1 MAFPSNL
8 STMLP
13 AHLYQRPSH
22 SLWFNP
28 SSPQPFEVL
37 PHMVPANFPHLF
49 RNIPTPLERSMPVRS
64 LLGDFKPSRLRPVTL
79 FGGAPP
85 PLGPIIH
92 PAYVAPEPLSSIP
105 ITFAPAAEPK
115 TPSPTAISR
124 RFYRPSLSGGGLKEL
139 VEILNPTVHRDT
151 VCSPLVEAA
160 AGPLRDSLQLYPY
173 DIPQEHAKFLQ
184 TCGIQA
190 SGYGYKT
197 HPHPVHKTI
206 EIHLLFEHWMG
217 LCRQPSSVLF
227 MKPSKF
233 SKLQTRNNNFAELCN
248 YSLVARD
255 ITRYPEI
262 SPSPPECSTWFMH
275 DAIMYLSAEEV
286 AGCFQACPHLERLY
300 ASLVVPPESSFTDLS
315 LSPSLYRYRFHGD
328 QLIYRLE
335 ENPSHS
341 YQQPRAALKWLQT
354 NSIQGSD
361 IFLAIT
367 RLESWGPVHSLLITR
382 GRPPVLTDDSLFFSS
397 PDAVEIPAASSIQQS
412 LRHRLVPSAV
422 YHSLFIYVRAVRTLR
437 QTDPQGYVRTQ
448 SNKPEYAWVTSAAWD
463 NLQHFV
469 TETAHHRQ
477 RTTYYLF
484 NSTLARL
491 SHWCRCH
498 KLAIAT
504 SLTPLASA
512 SILLALGGVDLLWKH
527 SIKHLVIAHRY
538 LIGSAPLHA
547 RLLPRF
553 LVQQHYPRFSL
564 ALEPRV
570 AAPVIHLPFS
580 QTVRLTFLTTLANHI
595 PSLKRFLPRLS
606 TPALLKAAFCL
617 GLLTPPLLLLIRSFV
632 GPDSPQ
638 SMSDAYNRYF
648 HPSRWELSLERSPA
662 SVIPSPPAFLP
673 TASAAEPTEP
683 RPSDSPLEV
692 PLVPSPRL
700 HPDTPPPAEKQPEPT
715 PCVVASPAPVLDAS
729 APRAEETPAGLDM
742 SATTVLEAKP
752 PVQVSLVDEPPRP
765 ESLLNPSATQE
776 ELLISHTGTLT
787 HTTPQPV
794 TATPE
799 VEPLMVDASGA
810 GPVDSF
816 SVLHPGSYLPFSGSF
831 LSRIRVSS
839 LSPAPYPALDCLL
852 VSVAGA
858 TGFPKESLWQSLCGI
873 LPDSQL
879 DNEQVRTQGLSTDHF
894 CALAYLHSLRC
905 TFLTDA
911 GQQEMG
917 MEDATSVFTIRH
929 TSGNPGHFELVRSSA
944 RPLLNGARPAADIV
958 EHMKRFKVDG
968 KILPFCEAHSYTSH
982 VGRAKNLISN
992 MKNGFDGVLANI
1004 DPQHTNEARDRLLSL
1019 DGSLDIAKPRTVS
1032 LIHIAG
1038 FAGCGK
1044 SYPIC
1049 QLLKTKPCR
1058 NYKIAV
1064 PTVELRNEWKDSLK
1078 SAPAD
1083 RWRLGTWESS
1093 LLKSARIVV
1102 IDEVYKLPRGYLD
1115 LAIHADSTAQLFIVL
1130 GDPLQGEYHSTNP
1143 NSSNSRLASEIKHLQ
1158 PYMDMYCMWSHRIP
1172 RNVARFF
1179 RVKTTSSVEGSVTTS
1194 LVLAP
1199 GWKQLTNSMNAAR
1212 TLNDCGF
1219 AATTIASSQ
1228 GSTYNHPAC
1237 INLDK
1242 NSSQLSHAHSL
1253 VALTRSKVGI
1263 MFTGD
1268 LSRLNP
1274 GSSSN
1279 LLFSKFKQGE
1289 SVDLRALFPFEF
1301 PCCPTISEPLSTR
1314 PKFCLGGAPWLAA
1327 EHLSERAL
1335 GPTDL
1340 PDLLLPEAP
1349 IIRGNGESNAPQV
1362 STHFLP
1368 ETRRPLHFDVASA
1381 IPEPAKPSGVDPL
1394 DLASITPVYPGESF
1408 ENLARCFLPAHDPEQ
1423 KEIWYRNQLSNQ
1435 FPHMDKEF
1443 HLSAQPSSL
1452 LAPVHS
1458 TARDPTLLKASIGK
1472 RLRFRPS
1479 DSPYRLTSKDEI
1491 LGSLLFDAHC
1501 TAMLRSPCA
1510 SVPFDENLF
1519 AECIA
1524 LNEFAQLSSKTQAI
1538 IMANRDR
1545 SDPDWRWSA
1554 VRIFAKTQHKVNDHS
1569 IFGGWKACQTLA
1581 LMHDAVVLLLGPVKK
1596 YQRIF
1601 DAADRPSNIFVY
1613 AGHTPSE
1620 MADWCRANLRPGERI
1635 ANDYTSFD
1643 QSQHGEAVV
1652 FERKKMERLNIP
1664 RHLIDLHVHLKTN
1677 VSTQFGPLTCMRLT
1691 GEPGTYDD
1699 NTDYN
1704 LAVLHLEYLVGSTP
1718 CMVSGDDSL
1727 LGREPPRNPIWPA
1740 VKPLL
1745 ALRFKKERTR
1755 YGEFCGYY
1763 VGCEG
1768 CIRSPI
1774 ALFAKLMVCVD
1785 DGSIEEKM
1793 ISYATEFSIGHSLG
1807 DAFWNLLPIDA
1818 VPYQSAVFDFFCRH
1832 APEDV
1837 KVMFKLGRV
1846 EVSLFSHLL
1855 SKLTWLS
1862 YSSYA
1867 YLSSLQRRAL
1877 RGKAVRQHFPGDSKE
1892 VTELQGE
1899 LLHTFSMSS
1908 PPSKLT
1914 GGLLLPTSPSMS
1926 NEATVPVS
1934 GRPSRDDHRSDPQPV
1949 LPLAPKVQESQALA
1963 LSIPFQWVALIIK
1976 SDSAAFTVDLA
1987 ASTTLKKLTDPFR
2000 SCEIT
2005 HLEVVL
2011 MPTLNAFNN
2020 PVTLHCVWTVNSIQP
2035 ASGDELLYYGGQAIT
2050 AGGPVSMNA
2059 LATVPADLSRINPR
2073 IKSSVGYL
2081 DTPRLTGTTMKCAT
2095 AQTLPLAY
2103 VMIRG
2108 MVSVSGPMGIK
2119 L

>member
-13 AHLYQRPSH
+13 AHLYQRPAH

-28 SSPQPFEVL
+28 SNPSPFEVL
-37 PHMVPANFPHLF
+37 PQMVPSNFPHLF
-49 RNIPTPLERSMPVRS
+49 RGIPTPLERSMPVRS
-64 LLGDFKPSRLRPVTL
+64 LLGDFRPSRFRPLHLT
-79 FGGAPP
+79 GGAVPS
-85 PLGPIIH
+85 GPIVH
-92 PAYVAPEPLSSIP
+92 PAYVAPEALESIP
-105 ITFAPAAEPK
+105 ISFASSPEPQAPR
-115 TPSPTAISR
+115 PSAISR
-124 RFYRPSLSGGGLKEL
+124 RLYRPALSGGGLKEL

-233 SKLQTRNNNFAELCN
+233 SKLQARNNNFAELCN

-255 ITRYPEI
+255 VTRYPEI

-275 DAIMYLSAEEV
+275 DAIMYLSAEEI
-286 AGCFQACPHLERLY
+286 AGCFQSCPHLERLY

-315 LSPSLYRYRFHGD
+315 LNPSLYRYRFHGD

-527 SIKHLVIAHRY
+527 SIKHLVVAHRY

-547 RLLPRF
+547 RHLPRF
-553 LVQQHYPRFSL
+553 LVQQHYPKFSL

-570 AAPVIHLPFS
+570 TAPVLKLPFS
-580 QTVRLTFLTTLANHI
+580 QTIRLGFLTTLANHV

-617 GLLTPPLLLLIRSFV
+617 GLLTPPLLLLVRSFV

-673 TASAAEPTEP
+673 TTAAVEPAEP

-700 HPDTPPPAEKQPEPT
+700 HPESPPPSEKQPEPT
-715 PCVVASPAPVLDAS
+715 PRVDASPAPVLDAS
-729 APRAEETPAGLDM
+729 TNRAEETPAGLDT
-742 SATTVLEAKP
+742 SATTILEAKP
-752 PVQVSLVDEPPRP
+752 PVPVSLADEPPRP
-765 ESLLNPSATQE
+765 SDLLTPSAAPEQ
-776 ELLISHTGTLT
+776 LLVSHTGTLT
-787 HTTPQPV
+787 HTAPQPV
-794 TATPE
+794 ASLPE
-799 VEPLMVDASGA
+799 VEPLMLDASGA

-816 SVLHPGSYLPFSGSF
+816 ASLHPGSYLPFSGAF
-831 LSRIRVSS
+831 PTRNRVSS
-839 LSPAPYPALDCLL
+839 LSPAPYPTLDCLL
-852 VSVAGA
+852 ISVAGA

-929 TSGNPGHFELVRSSA
+929 TSGSPGHFELVRSSA

-1078 SAPAD
+1078 SSPAD

-1143 NSSNSRLASEIKHLQ
+1143 NSSNARLTSEIKHLQ
-1158 PYMDMYCMWSHRIP
+1158 PYMDMYCLWSHRIP

-1179 RVKTTSSVEGSVTTS
+1179 RVHTTSTVEGAVTTS

-1289 SVDLRALFPFEF
+1289 TVDFRSLFPFEF
-1301 PCCPTISEPLSTR
+1301 PCCPTITAPLSSR

-1327 EHLSERAL
+1327 EHFSERPL
-1335 GPTDL
+1335 GPSDL

-1349 IIRGNGESNAPQV
+1349 VILGTGESNAPQV

-1368 ETRRPLHFDVASA
+1368 ESRRPLHFDVASA
-1381 IPEPAKPSGVDPL
+1381 VPEPAKPSGVDPL

-1423 KEIWYRNQLSNQ
+1423 KEIWYNHQLSNQ

-1458 TARDPTLLKASIGK
+1458 TAKDPTLLKASIGK

-1479 DSPYRLTSKDEI
+1479 NSPYRITSKDEI

-1501 TAMLRSPCA
+1501 TAMLRSPSA

-1601 DAADRPSNIFVY
+1601 DAADRPANIFVY

-1620 MADWCRANLRPGERI
+1620 MAEWCRANLRPGERV

-1664 RHLIDLHVHLKTN
+1664 RHLIDLHIHLKTN

-1727 LGREPPRNPIWPA
+1727 LGREPPRNPIWQA

-1768 CIRSPI
+1768 CIRSPV

-1785 DGSIEEKM
+1785 DGTIDEKM

-1807 DAFWNLLPIDA
+1807 DAFWNLLPLEA

-1846 EVSLFSHLL
+1846 EVSLFAHLL

-1914 GGLLLPTSPSMS
+1914 GGLLLPTTPSMS
-1926 NEATVPVS
+1926 NEAQLPAS
-1934 GRPSRDDHRSDPQPV
+1934 GRPSRDDHRTDPQPA
-1949 LPLAPKVQESQALA
+1949 LPIAPKVQESPA
-1963 LSIPFQWVALIIK
+1963 LSLTIPFQWVALIIK

-2005 HLEVVL
+2005 QLEVVL

-2050 AGGPVSMNA
+2050 AGGPVSMNS
-2059 LATVPADLSRINPR
+2059 LASVPADLTRINPR

>member
-1 MAFPSNL
+1 MASSSNL
-8 STMLP
+8 ATMLP
-13 AHLYQRPSH
+13 GHLYQRPSF

-28 SSPQPFEVL
+28 SQQRPFEPL
-37 PHMVPANFPHLF
+37 PDIVPTNFPSLF
-49 RNIPTPLERSMPVRS
+49 RRIPTPLERSMPVRS
-64 LLGDFKPSRLRPVTL
+64 LLGDFRSSRFRPITL
-79 FGGAPP
+79 SGGALPT
-85 PLGPIIH
+85 GPIVH
-92 PAYVAPEPLSSIP
+92 PGYVAPEPLEPVPISFIP
-105 ITFAPAAEPK
+105 APEPSL
-115 TPSPTAISR
+115 PRPTVISLR
-124 RFYRPSLSGGGLKEL
+124 LYRPALSGGGLKEL

-151 VCSPLVEAA
+151 VCSPPVEAA

-233 SKLQTRNNNFAELCN
+233 AKLQARNNNFSELCN
-248 YSLVARD
+248 YSLVSRD
-255 ITRYPEI
+255 VTRYPEV
-262 SPSPPECSTWFMH
+262 STASPECSTWFMH
-275 DAIMYLSAEEV
+275 DSIMYLSAEEV
-286 AGCFQACPHLERLY
+286 AGCFQACPDLERLY

-315 LSPSLYRYRFHGD
+315 FAPSLYRYRFHGD

-335 ENPSHS
+335 GNPSHS
-341 YQQPRAALKWLQT
+341 YQQPKSALKWLQT
-354 NSIQGSD
+354 NSIQGND
-361 IFLAIT
+361 IFLAVT

-382 GRPPVLTDDSLFFSS
+382 GRPPVRTDDSLFFSS
-397 PDAVEIPAASSIQQS
+397 PHAVEIPATSSIQQS
-412 LRHRLVPSAV
+412 PRHRLVPSTV

-437 QTDPQGYVRTQ
+437 QTDPQGYVRPQ
-448 SNKPEYAWVTSAAWD
+448 SHKPEYSWVTSSDWD

-504 SLTPLASA
+504 SLTLLASA
-512 SILLALGGVDLLWKH
+512 SLMLALGGVDLLWKH
-527 SIKHLVIAHRY
+527 SVKHLIVAHRY
-538 LIGSAPLHA
+538 LIGSAPPHA
-547 RLLPRF
+547 RYLPRF
-553 LVQQHYPRFSL
+553 LVRQHYPRFSL

-570 AAPVIHLPFS
+570 TGPVIRLPFS
-580 QTVRLTFLTTLANHI
+580 QSVRLGFLTTVANLV
-595 PSLKRFLPRLS
+595 PG
-606 TPALLKAAFCL
+606 LKALSAASLHPRRFCL
-617 GLLTPPLLLLIRSFV
+617 GLLTPPALLLIRSFV

-638 SMSDAYNRYF
+638 RMRDAYNRYL
-648 HPSRWELSLERSPA
+648 HPSRWELFLERSPA
-662 SVIPSPPAFLP
+662 SVVASSPTFLP
-673 TASAAEPTEP
+673 TSHVEASEP
-683 RPSDSPLEV
+683 RPSDSPLET

-700 HPDTPPPAEKQPEPT
+700 HAESPPPAEKQPEPA
-715 PCVVASPAPVLDAS
+715 PCAVVAQTPVLDAS
-729 APRAEETPAGLDM
+729 SSRAEETPAGLDL
-742 SATTVLEAKP
+742 SATTLVEAKP
-752 PVQVSLVDEPPRP
+752 PVLVLAADEPTRP
-765 ESLLNPSATQE
+765 SNLINPSPSPEQ
-776 ELLISHTGTLT
+776 LLVSPTGTLS
-787 HTTPQPV
+787 HTAPQLS
-794 TATPE
+794 ASHPE
-799 VEPLMVDASGA
+799 VEPLMIDSSGA
-810 GPVDSF
+810 GPVDSLF
-816 SVLHPGSYLPFSGSF
+816 PWIIGPYLPFSGSF
-831 LSRIRVSS
+831 PSRLRVSS
-839 LSPAPYPALDCLL
+839 LSPAPCPALDCLL
-852 VSVAGA
+852 VSVSGA

-873 LPDSQL
+873 LPDSRL
-879 DNEQVRTQGLSTDHF
+879 DNDQVRSQGLSTDHF
-894 CALAYLHSLRC
+894 CALAFLHSLRC
-905 TFLTDA
+905 TLLTDA

-929 TSGNPGHFELVRSSA
+929 TSGSPGHFELVRSSA
-944 RPLLNGARPAADIV
+944 RPLLNGARPASDIV

-982 VGRAKNLISN
+982 VNRAKNLISN
-992 MKNGFDGVLANI
+992 MKNGLDGVLANI

-1019 DGSLDIAKPRTVS
+1019 DGSLDVAKPRTVS

-1049 QLLKTKPCR
+1049 QLLKTKPRR

-1078 SAPAD
+1078 SSPSD
-1083 RWRLGTWESS
+1083 RWRPGTWESS

-1115 LAIHADSTAQLFIVL
+1115 LAIHADSAAQLFIVL

-1143 NSSNSRLASEIKHLQ
+1143 NSSNARLTSEIKDLQ
-1158 PYMDMYCMWSHRIP
+1158 PYMDMYCLWSHRIP

-1179 RVKTTSSVEGSVTTS
+1179 RVHTTSQVEGTVTTS

-1289 SVDLRALFPFEF
+1289 CVDLRSLFPFEF
-1301 PCCPTISEPLSTR
+1301 PCCPTITEPLSVR
-1314 PKFCLGGAPWLAA
+1314 PKFCLGGPPWLAS
-1327 EHLSERAL
+1327 EHFSSPAL
-1335 GPTDL
+1335 GPSEL

-1349 IIRGNGESNAPQV
+1349 IILGTGERNAPQV

-1368 ETRRPLHFDVASA
+1368 EARRPLHCDVASA
-1381 IPEPAKPSGVDPL
+1381 IPEPAQPSGVDPL
-1394 DLASITPVYPGESF
+1394 DFASITPVYPGESF
-1408 ENLARCFLPAHDPEQ
+1408 ENLSRTFLPA
-1423 KEIWYRNQLSNQ
+1423 
-1435 FPHMDKEF
+1435 
-1443 HLSAQPSSL
+1443 
-1452 LAPVHS
+1452 
-1458 TARDPTLLKASIGK
+1458 SIRK

-1479 DSPYRLTSKDEI
+1479 ESPYRLTSKDEI

-1501 TAMLRSPCA
+1501 SAMLRSPSA
-1510 SVPFDENLF
+1510 SLPFDENLF

-1524 LNEFAQLSSKTQAI
+1524 LDEFAQLSSKTQAI

-1554 VRIFAKTQHKVNDHS
+1554 VRIFAITQHKVNDHS

-1596 YQRIF
+1596 YQRMF

-1620 MADWCRANLRPGERI
+1620 MADWCRTNLRPGERI
-1635 ANDYTSFD
+1635 ANDYTTFD

-1652 FERKKMERLNIP
+1652 FEREKMERLNIP
-1664 RHLIDLHVHLKTN
+1664 RHLIDLNVHLKTN

-1704 LAVLHLEYLVGSTP
+1704 LAVLHLEYLVGCTP

-1727 LGREPPRNPIWPA
+1727 LGREPPRNPIRPA
-1740 VKPLL
+1740 VKPLVS
-1745 ALRFKKERTR
+1745 LRFKKERTR

-1768 CIRSPI
+1768 CIRSPV
-1774 ALFAKLMVCVD
+1774 ALFAKLMVCLD
-1785 DGSIEEKM
+1785 DGTIDEKM

-1807 DAFWNLLPIDA
+1807 DAFWNLLPIDS

-1837 KVMFKLGRV
+1837 KVMFKLARV

-1855 SKLTWLS
+1855 HKLSWLS
-1862 YSSYA
+1862 YSTYSM
-1867 YLSSLQRRAL
+1867 LNSLQRRAL
-1877 RGKAVRQHFPGDSKE
+1877 LGKAVRQHFPGDSKE

-1908 PPSKLT
+1908 PFQAHWRTCCS
-1914 GGLLLPTSPSMS
+1914 LLLSALQCLMNPQL
-1926 NEATVPVS
+1926 PVS
-1934 GRPSRDDHRSDPQPV
+1934 GRPSRDDHRSDPQPA
-1949 LPLAPKVQESQALA
+1949 LPLAPKVQESPALS

-2000 SCEIT
+2000 SCEVT

-2020 PVTLHCVWTVNSIQP
+2020 PVTLHCVWTVNSVQP

>member
-13 AHLYQRPSH
+13 AHLYQRPAH

-28 SSPQPFEVL
+28 ARAQPFEVL
-37 PHMVPANFPHLF
+37 PHMVPADFPHLF
-49 RNIPTPLERSMPVRS
+49 RCIPTPLESSMPVGS
-64 LLGDFKPSRLRPVTL
+64 LLADFRPTRIRPVTL
-79 FGGAPP
+79 SGGAPP
-85 PLGPIIH
+85 SGPIVH
-92 PAYVAPEPLSSIP
+92 PAYVAPEPLSPIP
-105 ITFAPAAEPK
+105 ITFLPAPEPLPPR
-115 TPSPTAISR
+115 PSAISR
-124 RFYRPSLSGGGLKEL
+124 RLYRPALSGGGLKEL
-139 VEILNPTVHRDT
+139 VEVLNPTVHRDT
-151 VCSPLVEAA
+151 VCSPLVEPAA
-160 AGPLRDSLQLYPY
+160 CPLRDSLQLYPY

-184 TCGIQA
+184 TFGIQA

-197 HPHPVHKTI
+197 HPHPVHRTI
-206 EIHLLFEHWMG
+206 EIHLLSEHWMG

-233 SKLQTRNNNFAELCN
+233 SKLQARNNNFAELCN

-255 ITRYPEI
+255 VTRYPEI
-262 SPSPPECSTWFMH
+262 SSSPPECSTWFMH

-286 AGCFQACPHLERLY
+286 GGCFQAGPHLERLY

-328 QLIYRLE
+328 QLLYRLE

-361 IFLAIT
+361 IFLTRT

-382 GRPPVLTDDSLFFSS
+382 GRPPFLTDDSLFFSS

-512 SILLALGGVDLLWKH
+512 SILLALGGVDFLWKH
-527 SIKHLVIAHRY
+527 SVKQLVIAHRY
-538 LIGSAPLHA
+538 LIGSPPFHA
-547 RLLPRF
+547 RHLPRF

-564 ALEPRV
+564 ALEPGV
-570 AAPVIHLPFS
+570 AAPVFRLPFS
-580 QTVRLTFLTTLANHI
+580 RTARLGFITTLANHLPI
-595 PSLKRFLPRLS
+595 LKRFLPRRS
-606 TPALLKAAFCL
+606 TPAVLKAAFCP
-617 GLLTPPLLLLIRSFV
+617 GLLTPPLLLLMRTFV
-632 GPDSPQ
+632 VPDSPQ

-648 HPSRWELSLERSPA
+648 HPSRWELSPERSPA
-662 SVIPSPPAFLP
+662 SVIPSPAAFLP
-673 TASAAEPTEP
+673 TMPVAEPAES
-683 RPSDSPLEV
+683 RPADSPLEV
-692 PLVPSPRL
+692 PLVPFPRL
-700 HPDTPPPAEKQPEPT
+700 HPENPPVAEKQPEPA

-729 APRAEETPAGLDM
+729 APRAEETPTGLDM
-742 SATTVLEAKP
+742 SATTVLNAKP
-752 PVQVSLVDEPPRP
+752 PVPVSLLKEPPRP
-765 ESLLNPSATQE
+765 DDLLSPSATQE
-776 ELLISHTGTLT
+776 ELLVSPTGTLT
-787 HTTPQPV
+787 HNTPQPMA
-794 TATPE
+794 ATPE
-799 VEPLMVDASGA
+799 VEPLMFDASGV
-810 GPVDSF
+810 GPVEPF
-816 SVLHPGSYLPFSGSF
+816 STLHPRSYRPFSGSF
-831 LSRIRVSS
+831 PSRLRVSS

-852 VSVAGA
+852 LSVAGA

-873 LPDSQL
+873 RPDSQL
-879 DNEQVRTQGLSTDHF
+879 DDDQVRTQGLSTDHF

-929 TSGNPGHFELVRSSA
+929 TSGNPGHVELDRSSA
-944 RPLLNGARPAADIV
+944 RPLLNGARRAADSV

-982 VGRAKNLISN
+982 VNRAKNLISN
-992 MKNGFDGVLANI
+992 MKNGFDGVLANL

-1019 DGSLDIAKPRTVS
+1019 DGSLDIAMPRTVS
-1032 LIHIAG
+1032 RIHISG

-1058 NYKIAV
+1058 NYRIAV

-1143 NSSNSRLASEIKHLQ
+1143 NSSNARRSSEIKHLQ
-1158 PYMDMYCMWSHRIP
+1158 PYMDMYCLWSHRIP
-1172 RNVARFF
+1172 RDVARFF
-1179 RVKTTSSVEGSVTTS
+1179 RVQTTSAVEASVTTS

-1219 AATTIASSQ
+1219 AATTTASSQ
-1228 GSTYNHPAC
+1228 GSSYNHPAC

-1268 LSRLNP
+1268 LSRLDP
-1274 GSSSN
+1274 GSTSN

-1289 SVDLRALFPFEF
+1289 SVELRSLFPFGF
-1301 PCCPTISEPLSTR
+1301 PCCPTISEPLSSR

-1340 PDLLLPEAP
+1340 PDWLLPEAP
-1349 IIRGNGESNAPQV
+1349 IIRGIGESNAPQE

-1368 ETRRPLHFDVASA
+1368 ETRRPLHCDVASA
-1381 IPEPAKPSGVDPL
+1381 IPEPAQPSGVEPL
-1394 DLASITPVYPGESF
+1394 DFASITPVHPGESF

-1423 KEIWYRNQLSNQ
+1423 KEVWYNNQLSNQ

-1479 DSPYRLTSKDEI
+1479 DAQYRLTSKDEI

-1501 TAMLRSPCA
+1501 TAMLRSPSA
-1510 SVPFDENLF
+1510 SVLFDENLF

-1524 LNEFAQLSSKTQAI
+1524 LNEIAQLSSKTQAI

-1554 VRIFAKTQHKVNDHS
+1554 VRIFAITQHKVNDHS
-1569 IFGGWKACQTLA
+1569 IFGGWKVCQTLG
-1581 LMHDAVVLLLGPVKK
+1581 LMHDAVVLVLGPVKK

-1601 DAADRPSNIFVY
+1601 DSADRPSNIFVY

-1620 MADWCRANLRPGERI
+1620 MAEWCRANLRPGERI
-1635 ANDYTSFD
+1635 ANDYTSFE
-1643 QSQHGEAVV
+1643 QSQHGEALV
-1652 FERKKMERLNIP
+1652 FERKKMDRLNIP
-1664 RHLIDLHVHLKTN
+1664 RHLIDLHDHLKTN

-1704 LAVLHLEYLVGSTP
+1704 FAVLHLEYLVGSTP

-1727 LGREPPRNPIWPA
+1727 LGREPPRNPIRPA
-1740 VKPLL
+1740 VKLL
-1745 ALRFKKERTR
+1745 RALRFKKERTR

-1774 ALFAKLMVCVD
+1774 ALFAKLMVCLD
-1785 DGSIEEKM
+1785 DNSIDEKM

-1818 VPYQSAVFDFFCRH
+1818 VPYQSAVFDFSCRR

-1837 KVMFKLGRV
+1837 KVMFKLARV

-1855 SKLTWLS
+1855 SKLTWPS

-1867 YLSSLQRRAL
+1867 YLNSLQRRAL
-1877 RGKAVRQHFPGDSKE
+1877 RGKAGRQHFPGDPKE
-1892 VTELQGE
+1892 ASELQGE
-1899 LLHTFSMSS
+1899 LLHTFSKSS

-1914 GGLLLPTSPSMS
+1914 GGLLLPAPLPMS
-1926 NEATVPVS
+1926 NEAAVPTS
-1934 GRPSRDDHRSDPQPV
+1934 GRPSRDDHRSDPQPA
-1949 LPLAPKVQESQALA
+1949 LPIAPKVQESEALA

-2020 PVTLHCVWTVNSIQP
+2020 PVTLHCFWTVNSIQP

>member
-1 MAFPSNL
+1 MASSSNL
-8 STMLP
+8 ATMLP
-13 AHLYQRPSH
+13 AHLYQRPSF

-28 SSPQPFEVL
+28 SQQRPFEPL
-37 PHMVPANFPHLF
+37 PNMVPTNFPHLF
-49 RNIPTPLERSMPVRS
+49 RRIPTPVERSISVRS
-64 LLGDFKPSRLRPVTL
+64 ALGDFRPSRLRPVTL
-79 FGGAPP
+79 SGGALPP
-85 PLGPIIH
+85 GPIIH
-92 PAYVAPEPLSSIP
+92 QAYAPPEPLVSIP
-105 ITFAPAAEPK
+105 ISFVESPPAT
-115 TPSPTAISR
+115 TPAISGITR
-124 RFYRPSLSGGGLKEL
+124 RFYRPPLSGGGLKEL

-184 TCGIQA
+184 NCGIQA

-206 EIHLLFEHWMG
+206 EIHLLFEHWMN

-233 SKLQTRNNNFAELCN
+233 SKLQARNNNFSELCN

-255 ITRYPEI
+255 ITRYPEV
-262 SPSPPECSTWFMH
+262 SNAPPECSTWFMH

-315 LSPSLYRYRFHGD
+315 FSPSLYRYRFHGD

-341 YQQPRAALKWLQT
+341 YQQPKAALKWLQT
-354 NSIQGSD
+354 NSIQGND

-504 SLTPLASA
+504 SLTPAASA
-512 SILLALGGVDLLWKH
+512 IIVTVLGGVDLLWKH
-527 SIKHLVIAHRY
+527 SIKHLVVAHRY
-538 LIGSAPLHA
+538 LIGSAPPHA

-553 LVQQHYPRFSL
+553 LVKEHFPRFSL

-570 AAPVIHLPFS
+570 AAPVLRLPFHHS
-580 QTVRLTFLTTLANHI
+580 IRLPFMLTIAEHF
-595 PSLKRFLPRLS
+595 PVLKRWLPRLS

-617 GLLTPPLLLLIRSFV
+617 GLLTPPILLLIRSFV

-648 HPSRWELSLERSPA
+648 HPTRWELSLERSPA
-662 SVIPSPPAFLP
+662 SVLPSPPAFLP
-673 TASAAEPTEP
+673 LLAKVDPSEP
-683 RPSDSPLEV
+683 RPSDSPLEI

-700 HPDTPPPAEKQPEPT
+700 HPDSPPASEKPAEPA
-715 PCVVASPAPVLDAS
+715 PCAVATQAPVLDAS
-729 APRAEETPAGLDM
+729 PQKTEETPAGLDL
-742 SATTVLEAKP
+742 SATTLIEAKP
-752 PVQVSLVDEPPRP
+752 PVAVLAADEPVRP
-765 ESLLNPSATQE
+765 SDLINPSPSSEQ
-776 ELLISHTGTLT
+776 LLVSHTGTLT
-787 HTTPQPV
+787 HTTPAPV
-794 TATPE
+794 V
-799 VEPLMVDASGA
+799 VEPETAPLMLDASGA
-810 GPVDSF
+810 GAVAPF
-816 SVLHPGSYLPFSGSF
+816 SSLHPGSYLPFSGVFSTR
-831 LSRIRVSS
+831 LRVSS

-879 DNEQVRTQGLSTDHF
+879 DNEQIRTQGLSTDHF
-894 CALAYLHSLRC
+894 CALAFLHSLRC

-929 TSGNPGHFELVRSSA
+929 TSGSPGHFELVRSSA

-968 KILPFCEAHSYTSH
+968 KILPFCEAHTYTSH
-982 VGRAKNLISN
+982 VSRAKNLISN

-1019 DGSLDIAKPRTVS
+1019 DGSLDVAKPRTVS

-1078 SAPAD
+1078 SSPAD

-1143 NSSNSRLASEIKHLQ
+1143 NSSNARLSSEIKHLQ
-1158 PYMDMYCMWSHRIP
+1158 PFMDMYCMWSHRIP

-1179 RVKTTSSVEGSVTTS
+1179 RVHTTSQVEGTVTTS

-1228 GSTYNHPAC
+1228 GSTYSHPAC

-1279 LLFSKFKQGE
+1279 LMFSKFKQGE
-1289 SVDLRALFPFEF
+1289 SVDLRSLFPFEF
-1301 PCCPTISEPLSTR
+1301 PCCPTITEPLSAR
-1314 PKFCLGGAPWLAA
+1314 PKFCLGGAPWLAS
-1327 EHLSERAL
+1327 EHFCSAAL
-1335 GPTDL
+1335 GPSDL
-1340 PDLLLPEAP
+1340 PDLLLPPAP
-1349 IIRGNGESNAPQV
+1349 IVLGSGDSNAPQV

-1368 ETRRPLHFDVASA
+1368 ESRRPLHFDVASA
-1381 IPEPAKPSGVDPL
+1381 VPEPAKPSGVDPL

-1408 ENLARCFLPAHDPEQ
+1408 ENLSRHFLPAHDPES
-1423 KEIWYRNQLSNQ
+1423 KEIWYNNQLSNQ

-1443 HLSAQPSSL
+1443 HLSAQSSSL

-1479 DSPYRLTSKDEI
+1479 SAPYRITPKDEI
-1491 LGSLLFDAHC
+1491 LGSLLFEAHC
-1501 TAMLRSPCA
+1501 SAMLRSPSA

-1524 LNEFAQLSSKTQAI
+1524 LNEYAQLTSKTQAI

-1620 MADWCRANLRPGERI
+1620 MADWCRSHLKPGERV

-1664 RHLIDLHVHLKTN
+1664 THLIDLHVHLKTN

-1745 ALRFKKERTR
+1745 SLRFKKERTR

-1768 CIRSPI
+1768 CIRSPV
-1774 ALFAKLMVCVD
+1774 ALFAKLMVCVN
-1785 DGSIEEKM
+1785 DGTVDEKLL
-1793 ISYATEFSIGHSLG
+1793 SYATEFSIGHSLG
-1807 DAFWNLLPIDA
+1807 DAFWNLLPLDS

-1832 APEDV
+1832 ASEDI

-1855 SKLTWLS
+1855 HKLSWLS
-1862 YSSYA
+1862 YSTYSM
-1867 YLSSLQRRAL
+1867 LNSLQRRAL
-1877 RGKAVRQHFPGDSKE
+1877 KGKAVRQHFPGDSKE

-1899 LLHTFSMSS
+1899 LLHTFSMSAS
-1908 PPSKLT
+1908 PRVLT
-1914 GGLLLPTSPSMS
+1914 GGLILPAPAPMS
-1926 NEATVPVS
+1926 NEAQLPVS
-1934 GRPSRDDHRSDPQPV
+1934 GRPSRDDHRSDPQPT
-1949 LPLAPKVQESQALA
+1949 LPLAPKVQESPAVS

-2005 HLEVVL
+2005 NLEVVL

-2059 LATVPADLSRINPR
+2059 LATVPADLTRINPR

-2081 DTPRLTGTTMKCAT
+2081 DTPRLTGTTMKCST